1 LQFTLSSHIVLLCH
15 FPPIS
20 PTSSLTFLVA
30 SIFSA
35 LCCSWPR
42 SPQPHLGTLEPLEL
56 HTRPSPRPP
65 TCLLEMYT
73 TCCRLRTSP
82 QCALCLLFCIPWIK
96 AIFVSRP

>member
-1 LQFTLSSHIVLLCH
+1 VSFPSHL
-15 FPPIS
+15 

-42 SPQPHLGTLEPLEL
+42 SPQPRLGTLEPLEL
-56 HTRPSPRPP
+56 HTRPSPRLL

-73 TCCRLRTSP
+73 TWHGSTLLPFANFSP
-82 QCALCLLFCIPWIK
+82 YALCLLFCIPWIK